1 MSILVVG
8 STKGGV
14 GKSSLATEVAG
25 RAAEAGVDVMLLDM
39 DPQQHAAA
47 WVAWRD
53 QAIQEGRGV
62 TPIPCQ
68 RLTADTDLEPSQNA
82 ARIVAAIKDIKK
94 RYELLV
100 IDVGGY
106 DSVEMRTVLQGAVA
120 VVAPIVPSQWNVAAW
135 KRFRSIVETARITNP
150 NMSVLGVINQVSTH
164 PVVGP
169 REEADS
175 REFLEPHF
183 QAEHYRLAD
192 AVLRTR
198 SVWRARRED
207 GLTLAELAGSAKD
220 SKADAEMSALY
231 QEILHALS

>member
-25 RAAEAGVDVMLLDM
+25 RAAEAGIDAILLDM
-39 DPQQHAAA
+39 DPQQHGAA

-53 QAIQEGRGV
+53 QAIEQGQDI
-62 TPIPCQ
+62 TPVPCQ
-68 RLTADTDLEPSQNA
+68 RLTADPDLEPSQNA
-82 ARIVAAIKDIKK
+82 ARIVAAVNDLKK
-94 RYELLV
+94 RYQLLV
-100 IDVGGY
+100 IDVGGF
-106 DSVEMRTVLQGAVA
+106 DSVEMRTVLQAAVA

-135 KRFRSIVETARITNP
+135 RRFRSIVETARITNP
-150 NMSVLGVINQVSTH
+150 TMSVLGVINQVSTH
-164 PVVGP
+164 PVLGP

-183 QAEHYRLAD
+183 EAEHYRLAA

-198 SVWRARRED
+198 SVWRTRRED
-207 GLTLAELAGSAKD
+207 GLTLSELTGAARD
-220 SKADAEMSALY
+220 PKAHAEMTALY

>member
-25 RAAEAGVDVMLLDM
+25 RAVGEGIDVVLVDM

-53 QAIQEGRGV
+53 QAIRDGRRLEPV
-62 TPIPCQ
+62 PCQ
-68 RLTADTDLEPSQNA
+68 RLTAEPELEPSQNA
-82 ARIVAAIKDIKK
+82 ARLIAAVRDLQK

-106 DSVEMRTVLQGAVA
+106 DSVEMRTVLQAAVA

-135 KRFRSIVETARITNP
+135 RRFRSIVETARITNP
-150 NMSVLGVINQVSTH
+150 QMTVLGVINQVSTH
-164 PVVGP
+164 AVLGP
-169 REEADS
+169 REERDS

-183 QAEHYRLAD
+183 AAEGFRLAD

-198 SVWRARRED
+198 SVWRTRRED
-207 GLTLAELAGSAKD
+207 GIGLDELAGPARD
-220 SKADAEMSALY
+220 PKANREMAAVY
-231 QEILHALS
+231 REVIDALS